1 MPRRRPI
8 AEPEQPTQ
16 INIVPM
22 IDVTFSILAFF
33 IMSTLTLT
41 KLETLAVNLPK
52 AKNAQ
57 PQLNSKASLTINEKG
72 EIFLNRKSIQPA
84 QVAEAIKQLQ
94 QPNQPLTVI
103 LNADRAINY
112 GNAVEIID
120 QVRQVPG
127 VRMAISTKKPAAQ
140 EEAK

>member
-8 AEPEQPTQ
+8 AEPELPTQ

-33 IMSTLTLT
+33 IMSTLFLT
-41 KLETLAVNLPK
+41 KLDTLPVNLPQ
-52 AKNAQ
+52 AKNSQ
-57 PQLNSKASLTINEKG
+57 TQMNNKASLTIDQAG
-72 EIFLNRKSIQPA
+72 AVFLNRQRIAPE
-84 QVAEAIKQLQ
+84 QVVEALKKLQ
-94 QPNQPLTVI
+94 QPDQPLIVV

-112 GNAVEIID
+112 GNAVELLD

-127 VRMAISTKKPAAQ
+127 VKIAIATKKLTP
-140 EEAK
+140 

>member
-8 AEPEQPTQ
+8 SEPEVPTP

-33 IMSTLTLT
+33 IMSTLFMT
-41 KLETLAVNLPK
+41 KLDTLPVNLPK
-52 AKNAQ
+52 AKNSQ
-57 PQLNSKASLTINEKG
+57 TQMTTKASLTIDQAG
-72 EIFLNRKSIQPA
+72 VVFLNRQRIQPE
-84 QVAEAIKQLQ
+84 QVVEALKKLQ
-94 QPNQPLTVI
+94 QPDQPLIVV

-112 GNAVEIID
+112 GNAVELLD

-127 VRMAISTKKPAAQ
+127 VKIAIATKPPTP
-140 EEAK
+140 